1 MELFWAQEDEDDPFE
16 SLARNIPGTAG
27 DDYPIFAQVPPTL
40 FECSGLTPG
49 GYYAD
54 PETDCQAFHICV
66 DHNRLE
72 ELVKYSFLCPNGT
85 IFNQEYF
92 ICDWWFNV
100 DCAESAA
107 IAEAKNSELAATR
120 EAASAAAAEAA
131 ASDVVDAYAAPEGG
145 YLAPEAADSG
155 SGLEGYQA
163 EYSRR
168 RA

>member
-16 SLARNIPGTAG
+16 SLARNIPGTPG

-40 FECSGLTPG
+40 SFKCSGLTPG

-66 DHNRLE
+66 DHNRAQE

-100 DCAESAA
+100 DCAQAESYYSLNELNY
-107 IAEAKNSELAATR
+107 AEAI
-120 EAASAAAAEAA
+120 EAANNR
-131 ASDVVDAYAAPEGG
+131 GQ
-145 YLAPEAADSG
+145 L
-155 SGLEGYQA
+155 LF
-163 EYSRR
+163 
-168 RA
+168 

>member
-1 MELFWAQEDEDDPFE
+1 MSLASLAFSILHKSSILTKRTAQSQLFFSVCLMELFWAQEDEDDPFE

-40 FECSGLTPG
+40 FQCSGLTPG

-100 DCAESAA
+100 DCAQAESYYSLNELNY
-107 IAEAKNSELAATR
+107 AEAIEAVKNR
-120 EAASAAAAEAA
+120 
-131 ASDVVDAYAAPEGG
+131 G
-145 YLAPEAADSG
+145 
-155 SGLEGYQA
+155 QF
-163 EYSRR
+163 
-168 RA
+168 